1 MITGIIIGV
10 CVLGVVVLGLLAG
23 GFLNAMQEAD
33 SNDSSL
39 RKQNLILDL
48 REEMAARAAVIERL
62 RKNKKRHSHLVDM
75 QKIDMERLL
84 RLEATSWT
92 NVSMSK

>member
-10 CVLGVVVLGLLAG
+10 CVFGVVVLGLLAG

-33 SNDSSL
+33 SNDASL
-39 RKQNLILDL
+39 CKQNLILDL

-75 QKIDMERLL
+75 QMAAMTTLL
-84 RLEATSWT
+84 KLEAG
-92 NVSMSK
+92 K